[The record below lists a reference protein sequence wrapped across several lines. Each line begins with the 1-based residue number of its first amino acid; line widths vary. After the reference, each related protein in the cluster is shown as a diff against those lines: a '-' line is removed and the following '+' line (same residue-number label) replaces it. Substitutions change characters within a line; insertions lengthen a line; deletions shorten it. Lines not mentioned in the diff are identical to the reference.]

1 MSFDDLPRSPSGR
14 IPQWVI
20 DEAQGRAATPTPWRA
35 DAYDTSAEA
44 AAQAASRAGRHAGP
58 AGLPRNIVGD
68 QDWQYVHPGAR
79 PPRGRRTL
87 RVRRARWAVGVLC
100 GLLGAAWVGVWVQ
113 QLPEL
118 SWDAVMAE
126 LSRKPV
132 RLADLEA
139 TGTLLPP
146 EAVPGGGGFG
156 GPEPGHEEADVPL
169 GAPAPVDWDG
179 APYAFLSTQA
189 RPDGLEVPVTWSP
202 CRPVHYV
209 VNTAGAP
216 VGFADDV
223 ATVVAELAD
232 ATGFVFVDDGPTDES
247 AGPDRPIYQP
257 ERYGRRWAPLLVQ
270 FSDETLQSGL
280 EGDVVGQGGPR
291 TVRREDGL
299 LVAVSGTV
307 WLDASLLERQPVDA
321 EPAHVGVLRHELA
334 HALGLDHVED
344 RTQLMNPETRGEFTT
359 FQSGDLYGLSQ
370 LARGVC
376 APDL

>member
-1 MSFDDLPRSPSGR
+1 M
-14 IPQWVI
+14 
-20 DEAQGRAATPTPWRA
+20 
-35 DAYDTSAEA
+35 
-44 AAQAASRAGRHAGP
+44 
-58 AGLPRNIVGD
+58 
-68 QDWQYVHPGAR
+68 
-79 PPRGRRTL
+79 
-87 RVRRARWAVGVLC
+87 GVLC
-100 GLLGAAWVGVWVQ
+100 GLLGAAWVGVWLQ

-132 RLADLEA
+132 SRADLEA

-146 EAVPGGGGFG
+146 ESVPGGGGMG
-156 GPEPGHEEADVPL
+156 GPEPGHEEAAAPL

-209 VNTAGAP
+209 VNSAGAP

-270 FSDETLQSGL
+270 FSDETLQPRARGPTSSGAA
-280 EGDVVGQGGPR
+280 GRARSPATTGCSSPSPARSGSTPRCSSGSPSMPSPR
-291 TVRREDGL
+291 T
-299 LVAVSGTV
+299 SGCCGTS
-307 WLDASLLERQPVDA
+307 W
-321 EPAHVGVLRHELA
+321 
-334 HALGLDHVED
+334 
-344 RTQLMNPETRGEFTT
+344 RTR
-359 FQSGDLYGLSQ
+359 SGSTMSRTGPS
-370 LARGVC
+370 
-376 APDL
+376 

>member
-20 DEAQGRAATPTPWRA
+20 DEAQGRAATPPPWRA
-35 DAYDTSAEA
+35 DAYDASAEA
-44 AAQAASRAGRHAGP
+44 AAPGASRRS
-58 AGLPRNIVGD
+58 AGLPRNLVGD
-68 QDWQYVHPGAR
+68 QDWQYVNPGAR
-79 PPRGRRTL
+79 QK
-87 RVRRARWAVGVLC
+87 RARSPRRLRRSRSGWAVGVLC
-100 GLLGAAWVGVWVQ
+100 GLLGAAWVGVWLQ

-132 RLADLEA
+132 SRADLEA

-146 EAVPGGGGFG
+146 EAVPGGGGMG
-156 GPEPGHEEADVPL
+156 GPEPGHEEAAAPL

-189 RPDGLEVPVTWSP
+189 RPDGLEVPVTWSL

-209 VNTAGAP
+209 VNSAGAP

-307 WLDASLLERQPVDA
+307 WLDASLLESQPVDA